1 MRHLVGRLT
10 LRGETLCKQTRPTPI
25 RSFKMKTKTEKK
37 KQIDKF
43 REAARELETDDSE
56 EAFDHVL
63 KRVAKAP
70 SSTDAE
76 EPKKK

>member
-1 MRHLVGRLT
+1 
-10 LRGETLCKQTRPTPI
+10 
-25 RSFKMKTKTEKK
+25 MKTKTEEK

-76 EPKKK
+76 EPKKR